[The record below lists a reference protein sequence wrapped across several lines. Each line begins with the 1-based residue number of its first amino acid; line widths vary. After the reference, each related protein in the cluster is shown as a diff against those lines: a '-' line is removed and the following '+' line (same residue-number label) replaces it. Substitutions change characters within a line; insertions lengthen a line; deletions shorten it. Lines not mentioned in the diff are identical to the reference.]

1 MERGKPN
8 LSMAIGAAIGAVL
21 AAVLHN
27 FLIAFEPGGFTADAV
42 SDVGLIMIVIG
53 MVLGASLGW
62 VFSRYKARR

>member
-1 MERGKPN
+1 MERRQPS
-8 LSMAIGAAIGAVL
+8 LSIAIGAAVGAVL

-27 FLIAFEPGGFTADAV
+27 LLIAFEPWGFTADAV
-42 SDVGLIMIVIG
+42 SDVGLIMILIG